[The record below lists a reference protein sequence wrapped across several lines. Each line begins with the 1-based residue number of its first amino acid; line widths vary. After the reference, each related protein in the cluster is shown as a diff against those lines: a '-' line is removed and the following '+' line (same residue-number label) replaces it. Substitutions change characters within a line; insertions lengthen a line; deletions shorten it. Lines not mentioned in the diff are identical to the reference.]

1 MITPQLIEKK
11 LVDFYLKTTGH
22 YGNSIM
28 QSIDV
33 TEETLI
39 EALEGIDQPIKTFEN
54 IIKVQDARA
63 FNRFLASEETYG

>member
-1 MITPQLIEKK
+1 
-11 LVDFYLKTTGH
+11 
-22 YGNSIM
+22 M

-63 FNRFLASEETYG
+63 FNRFLASEETYF

>member
-1 MITPQLIEKK
+1 MLI
-11 LVDFYLKTTGH
+11 LFKTTGH

-63 FNRFLASEETYG
+63 FNRFWLARKLTFESVTLRN